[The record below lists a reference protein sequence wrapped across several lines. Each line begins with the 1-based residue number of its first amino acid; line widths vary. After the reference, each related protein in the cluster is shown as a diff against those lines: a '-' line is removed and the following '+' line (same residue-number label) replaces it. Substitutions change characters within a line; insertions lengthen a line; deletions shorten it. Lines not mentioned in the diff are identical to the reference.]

1 MKQTEALDLL
11 RRGDREVC
19 LLAHTAAALGW
30 DQETYMPRRAI
41 GERSEQLSL
50 LQALIHRRVVEG
62 RNGEAFGVLG
72 AGDEEPAGDLS
83 LPPADRAFLRRAYR
97 RYTQATKLPER
108 LVVALAQETSKGQA
122 VWQAARQADDF
133 SAFEP
138 ALTEIIGL
146 VREKAG
152 LLGYEE
158 HPYDPL
164 LDEFEPGMKTSEVQ
178 RNFDGLQ
185 EGLVTLLDRIRGA
198 TQVDD
203 AFLQRDFPVGAQEQ
217 FSREILEALGFDSS
231 RGRLDVSTHPFTTTL
246 GFDDVRITTRY
257 NPRLFQTAIF
267 GTIHEAGHALY
278 EMGFEE
284 SLRGSLLAE
293 GTSLGIHESQSRFWE
308 NVVGRS
314 RAFWRRYFPRLK
326 ELFPGALDPV
336 DQDAFFR
343 GVNKVAPSLI
353 RVEADE
359 VTYGLHIILRFR
371 LEIELITRRLEVSG
385 LPEAWRTM
393 SQELLGIVPERD
405 AEGVLQDIHW
415 SMGAFGYF
423 PTYALGNLY
432 AAQFAEALQGDLPTF
447 EGLVEAGN
455 FQPILQWLRSN
466 IHRHGGAKLP
476 RELLGDIVGAGLG
489 PGAFIDYLQAKYRDV
504 YRLS

>member
-1 MKQTEALDLL
+1 MKQTEALGLL
-11 RRGDREVC
+11 RENDREVC
-19 LLAHTAAALGW
+19 LLAHTAAVLGW
-30 DQETYMPRRAI
+30 DQETYMPSRAI
-41 GERSEQLSL
+41 GERAQQLSL
-50 LQALIHRRVVEG
+50 LQALIHRRVVEEK
-62 RNGEAFGVLG
+62 NGEAFAALG
-72 AGDEEPAGDLS
+72 SGDEEPRGDVS
-83 LPPADRAFLRRAYR
+83 LPPADRAFLRQAYR
-97 RYTQATKLPER
+97 RYALATKLPER

-122 VWQAARQADDF
+122 VWQAARQASDF

-138 ALTEIIGL
+138 TLGRIVRL
-146 VREKAG
+146 VREKAD
-152 LLGYEE
+152 LWGYDD

-185 EGLVTLLDRIRGA
+185 EGLSALLDRIRGA
-198 TQVDD
+198 TQVED
-203 AFLQRDFPVGAQEQ
+203 AFLHRDFAVGTQEQ
-217 FSREILEALGFDSS
+217 FSREILAALGFDSS

-257 NPRLFQTAIF
+257 NPDLFQTAIF

-314 RAFWRRYFPRLK
+314 RSFWRRYFPRLK
-326 ELFPGALDPV
+326 ELFPQALDSV

-371 LEIELITRRLEVSG
+371 LEIELITRRLEVSD
-385 LPEAWRTM
+385 LPEAWNQL
-393 SQELLGIVPERD
+393 SQELLGIAPERD
-405 AEGVLQDIHW
+405 ADGVLQDIHW

-432 AAQFAEALQGDLPTF
+432 AAQFTEALQGDLPSF
-447 EGLVEAGN
+447 EGLIEAGN

-466 IHRHGGAKLP
+466 IHRHGGAKVP
-476 RELLGDIVGAGLG
+476 SELLRDIVGAALG
-489 PGAFIDYLQAKYRDV
+489 PGAFTDYLQAKYRDV

>member
-1 MKQTEALDLL
+1 MKKAEALELL
-11 RRGDREVC
+11 RKNDQEVC
-19 LLAHTAAALGW
+19 LLSHTASILGW
-30 DQETYMPRRAI
+30 DQETYMPSRAI

-50 LQALIHRRVVEG
+50 LQGLIHRRVVDE
-62 RNGEAFGVLG
+62 RNGEAYAVVGCS
-72 AGDEEPAGDLS
+72 DEEPAGDAS
-83 LPPADRAFLRRAYR
+83 LGAADRAFLRQAYR
-97 RYTQATKLPER
+97 RYTLATKLPER
-108 LVVALAQETSKGQA
+108 LVVEVAQETSRGQA
-122 VWQAARQADDF
+122 LWQEARKNDDF
-133 SAFEP
+133 AAFEP
-138 ALTEIIGL
+138 TLTKIVSL
-146 VREKAG
+146 VREKAE
-152 LLGYEE
+152 LWGYDD

-164 LDEFEPGMKTSEVQ
+164 LDEFEPGMKTAEVQ
-178 RNFDGLQ
+178 RNFDSL
-185 EGLVTLLDRIRGA
+185 EDSLRSLLDRIKGA

-203 AFLQRDFPVGAQEQ
+203 AFLRRDFAVASQEQ
-217 FSREILEALGFDSS
+217 FSREILSALGFDSS

-257 NPRLFQTAIF
+257 NPHLFQTAIF

-314 RAFWRRYFPRLK
+314 RAFCRRYFPRLK
-326 ELFPGALDPV
+326 ELFPGALDSV

-371 LEIELITRRLEVSG
+371 LEIELITRRLEVAD
-385 LPEAWRTM
+385 LPGAWRQL
-393 SQELLGIVPERD
+393 SQELLGIAPERD
-405 AEGVLQDIHW
+405 SDGVLQDIHW

-432 AAQFAEALQGDLPTF
+432 AAQFFTAMQTDLPSF

-476 RELLGDIVGAGLG
+476 SELLRDIVGAGLG
-489 PGAFIDYLQAKYRDV
+489 PGAFTDYLEAKYRDV

>member
-1 MKQTEALDLL
+1 MKQTEALGLL
-11 RRGDREVC
+11 RENDREVC
-19 LLAHTAAALGW
+19 LLAHTAAVLGW
-30 DQETYMPRRAI
+30 DQETYMPSRAI
-41 GERSEQLSL
+41 GERAQQLSL
-50 LQALIHRRVVEG
+50 LQALIHRRVVEEK
-62 RNGEAFGVLG
+62 NGEAFAVLG
-72 AGDEEPAGDLS
+72 SGDEEPRGDVS
-83 LPPADRAFLRRAYR
+83 LPPADRAFLRQAYR
-97 RYTQATKLPER
+97 RYELATKLPER
-108 LVVALAQETSKGQA
+108 LVVEVAQETSKGQA
-122 VWQAARQADDF
+122 VWQEARRNDDF

-138 ALTEIIGL
+138 TLSKIVSL
-146 VREKAG
+146 VREKAE
-152 LLGYEE
+152 LWGYDD

-178 RNFDGLQ
+178 RNFDGL
-185 EGLVTLLDRIRGA
+185 ETSLRSLLDRIRGA
-198 TQVDD
+198 TQVED
-203 AFLQRDFPVGAQEQ
+203 AFLHRDFAVGTQEQ
-217 FSREILEALGFDSS
+217 FSREILAALGFDSS

-257 NPRLFQTAIF
+257 NPDLFQTAIF

-314 RAFWRRYFPRLK
+314 RSFWRRYFPRLK
-326 ELFPGALDPV
+326 ELFPQALDSV

-371 LEIELITRRLEVSG
+371 LEIELITRRLEVSD
-385 LPEAWRTM
+385 LPEAWKQL
-393 SQELLGIVPERD
+393 SQELLGIAPERD
-405 AEGVLQDIHW
+405 ADGVLQDIHW

-432 AAQFAEALQGDLPTF
+432 AAQFTEALQGDLPSF
-447 EGLVEAGN
+447 EGLIEAGN

-466 IHRHGGAKLP
+466 IHRHGGAKVP
-476 RELLGDIVGAGLG
+476 SELLRDIVGAALG
-489 PGAFIDYLQAKYRDV
+489 PGAFTDYLQAKYRDV